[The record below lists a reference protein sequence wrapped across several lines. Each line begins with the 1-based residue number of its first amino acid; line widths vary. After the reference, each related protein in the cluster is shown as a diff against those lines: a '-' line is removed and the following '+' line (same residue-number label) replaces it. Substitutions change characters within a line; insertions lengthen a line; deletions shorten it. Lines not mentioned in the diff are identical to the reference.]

1 MYNNI
6 TLEKNAYKRLPMGIA
21 CASDIFQSIMMDLL
35 GDLNYILVYNDNI
48 LLLQRQ
54 GKLEEDH
61 LNKMELVLKQL
72 NGIGFRVNLR
82 KSFLMQKEV
91 EYLGFLLTT
100 DGLKPQLK
108 KVEVINRIKPPTN
121 SKQLKLFLGMINFY
135 QDMWPKRSHILAP
148 LCKLSS
154 TTGKLNWKWGKP
166 EQKAY
171 DEAKA
176 MLKKAAVLA
185 YLNFEKSVDLYT
197 DASDL
202 QLGAKLVQ
210 EGKPISFYTRKF
222 NSAQMNY
229 TVGKKNYSEST
240 KVSKHLK
247 ESYKA

>member
-108 KVEVINRIKPPTN
+108 KVEAMNRIKPPTN
-121 SKQLKLFLGMINFY
+121 SKQLKRFLRMINFY
-135 QDMWPKRSHILAP
+135 QDMWPKRSHILTP

-154 TTGKLNWKWGKP
+154 TTGKLN
-166 EQKAY
+166 
-171 DEAKA
+171 
-176 MLKKAAVLA
+176 
-185 YLNFEKSVDLYT
+185 
-197 DASDL
+197 
-202 QLGAKLVQ
+202 
-210 EGKPISFYTRKF
+210 
-222 NSAQMNY
+222 
-229 TVGKKNYSEST
+229 
-240 KVSKHLK
+240 
-247 ESYKA
+247 